1 MEDIIVTVLD
11 TNYIP
16 EYETKE
22 EERRN
27 NEEARVISEEERIQN
42 ENTRI
47 ANEEAR
53 QTNETNRIAQYNLI
67 QSKLDNGDFNGEDGY
82 SPTVITSKA
91 DRTTTITITDKNG
104 EHTATILDGEDG
116 SASGDMLKSMYDTND
131 NGIVDNAEKVNN
143 HTVQSDVPA
152 NAVFTDT
159 VFSGNYN
166 DLTNKPS
173 IPSKTSDLTND
184 AGYLTSHQDISGK
197 QDTLVSGSNIKT
209 INNESILGNGN
220 IEIQG
225 GETEAIYLGDVTDFT
240 DSNYLDLNKL
250 KKGYYLIS
258 CSSTYPRIG
267 LKVKNGENEI
277 LGYCHF
283 TKLGSDDRL
292 EENIIY
298 LHVEKEIPSTFDT
311 TINFGNFS
319 YETYNE
325 RTNSIQHAKN
335 YINISANAIA
345 ASSVTVYT
353 FNLSVVDKAQ
363 TISGKKTF
371 TTLPE
376 SSVVPT
382 TDDQLVNKKYVDDNA
397 GGGGASYTAGTNIE
411 ITSENVINDTIP
423 YNKNFSGQGIYLG
436 SNQVAY
442 NRPTNTFNV
451 VIGNNLQAGYNS
463 ETIRNI
469 IIGDQGGISTS
480 ERTVENS
487 IAIGMGA
494 YVNYSNSI
502 SIGRG
507 ARATES
513 NQAIFGSSV
522 SPINKI
528 EIYTSNGV
536 KEMATQEFVQNYL
549 TTVSGYD
556 STKTQVLKNV
566 NGTMTWVDE

>member
-225 GETEAIYLGDVTDFT
+225 GETEAIYLGDVTDFIGG
-240 DSNYLDLNKL
+240 NYLDLNNL
-250 KKGYYLIS
+250 KKGYYLMS
-258 CSSTYPRIG
+258 CTSNYPRIG
-267 LKVKNGENEI
+267 LKAKNGENEI
-277 LGYCHF
+277 VGYCHF
-283 TKLGSDDRL
+283 TKIGNNDKLA
-292 EENIIY
+292 ENIIY
-298 LHVEKEIPSTFDT
+298 LQVEHEIPDVFSE
-311 TINFGNFS
+311 TISFGSFS
-319 YETYNE
+319 YNAYNDRE
-325 RTNSIQHAKN
+325 NKIEFIKN
-335 YINISANAIA
+335 GIRIGTNAIDT
-345 ASSVTVYT
+345 SSVSIYT
-353 FNLSVVDKAQ
+353 FNLSLVDKAQ

-382 TDDQLVNKKYVDDNA
+382 TDNQLVNKAYVDTQITGA
-397 GGGGASYTAGTNIE
+397 LGGDY
-411 ITSENVINDTIP
+411 
-423 YNKNFSGQGIYLG
+423 
-436 SNQVAY
+436 
-442 NRPTNTFNV
+442 
-451 VIGNNLQAGYNS
+451 
-463 ETIRNI
+463 
-469 IIGDQGGISTS
+469 
-480 ERTVENS
+480 
-487 IAIGMGA
+487 
-494 YVNYSNSI
+494 
-502 SIGRG
+502 
-507 ARATES
+507 
-513 NQAIFGSSV
+513 
-522 SPINKI
+522 
-528 EIYTSNGV
+528 
-536 KEMATQEFVQNYL
+536 
-549 TTVSGYD
+549 
-556 STKTQVLKNV
+556 
-566 NGTMTWVDE
+566 